1 MTEPMNQRLS
11 SLRGLLS
18 QTSIKLVVALVAI
31 FFFFVVAIG
40 VQEAFKA
47 HWSNQKR
54 LAELEAAGVPPD
66 ERQQDRRLTSPWW
79 EGYNASLRFLGPRN
93 REMITRHTTI
103 VGMAALGM
111 TMVIISGGID
121 LSVGSIVALSS
132 IVIAW
137 LLQYAGAEPLTAAL
151 GGVAAAALFGFMS
164 GLLITWL
171 RVVPFIVTLGMMLV
185 VRGVAKG
192 IAREQKID
200 VDIARQKWLPELLRT
215 VVGTEH
221 SWIRVPAGVWVWLV
235 LAVGMWAMLRYTRL
249 GRHTFAIGSN
259 EQTARLCGVAVERV
273 KVIVYTLC
281 GAFAGLAGLMQFSY
295 LRAGDPTGAV
305 GLELNVIAAVVI
317 GGGSLSGGEGSIL
330 GTLMGALIMT
340 VIATGCAQMWLPN
353 WVQEIITGAIIVV
366 AVGLDR
372 LRHRRS
378 I

>member
-1 MTEPMNQRLS
+1 MTDVMNRHLS
-11 SLRGLLS
+11 RFRELLS
-18 QTSIKLVVALVAI
+18 QTSVKLVVALVAI
-31 FFFFVVAIG
+31 FLFFVVAVG
-40 VQEAFKA
+40 VQEAVNA
-47 HWSNQKR
+47 RRSNKKI
-54 LAELEAAGVPPD
+54 LAELEAKGVPPD
-66 ERQQDRRLTSPWW
+66 ERQQHQRLRSPWW
-79 EGYNASLRFLGPRN
+79 DGYDASLRFLGRPN
-93 REMITRHTTI
+93 IEMIARHTTI

-111 TMVIISGGID
+111 TLVIISGGID

-132 IVIAW
+132 VVVAW
-137 LLQYAGAEPLTAAL
+137 LLQYAGAGPLTAAL
-151 GGVAAAALFGFMS
+151 GGVAAAALFGLLS

-185 VRGVAKG
+185 VRGAAKG
-192 IAREQKID
+192 IAHEQKIE

-215 VVGTEH
+215 VTGTEN
-221 SWIRVPAGVWVWLV
+221 SWSLVPAAVWVWLI
-235 LAVGMWAMLRYTRL
+235 LAVAMAALLRYTRL

-317 GGGSLSGGEGSIL
+317 GGGSLAGGEGSIL

-372 LRHRRS
+372 LRHRRA

>member
-1 MTEPMNQRLS
+1 M
-11 SLRGLLS
+11 
-18 QTSIKLVVALVAI
+18 IAL
-31 FFFFVVAIG
+31 
-40 VQEAFKA
+40 
-47 HWSNQKR
+47 
-54 LAELEAAGVPPD
+54 
-66 ERQQDRRLTSPWW
+66 
-79 EGYNASLRFLGPRN
+79 
-93 REMITRHTTI
+93 HTTI

-111 TMVIISGGID
+111 TLVIISGGID

-132 IVIAW
+132 VVIAW
-137 LLQYAGAEPLTAAL
+137 LLQYAGAGPLTAAL
-151 GGVAAAALFGFMS
+151 GGVAAAALFGIIS

-185 VRGVAKG
+185 VRGAAKG
-192 IAREQKID
+192 IAREQKIE
-200 VDIARQKWLPELLRT
+200 VDIARQKWLQELLHT

-221 SWIRVPAGVWVWLV
+221 SWTLAPAGVWVWLI
-235 LAVGMWAMLRYTRL
+235 LAVGMAAVLRYTRL
-249 GRHTFAIGSN
+249 GRHIFAIGSN

-273 KVIVYTLC
+273 KVIVYMLC
-281 GAFAGLAGLMQFSY
+281 GTFAGLAGLMQFSY
-295 LRAGDPTGAV
+295 LTVGDPTGAV

-317 GGGSLSGGEGSIL
+317 GGGSLAGGEGSIL

>member
-1 MTEPMNQRLS
+1 MNQHLSRL
-11 SLRGLLS
+11 RELLS
-18 QTSIKLVVALVAI
+18 QTSAKLVVALVAI

-40 VQEAFKA
+40 VQEAVTA
-47 HWSNQKR
+47 HLSNR
-54 LAELEAAGVPPD
+54 DILTELKKAGVPPD
-66 ERQQDRRLTSPWW
+66 ERQQDQRLTSPWW
-79 EGYNASLRFLGPRN
+79 DGYDASLRFLGRRN
-93 REMITRHTTI
+93 LEMIALHTTI

-111 TMVIISGGID
+111 TLVIISGGID

-132 IVIAW
+132 VVIAC
-137 LLQYAGAEPLTAAL
+137 LLQYAGAGPLTAAL
-151 GGVAAAALFGFMS
+151 GGVAAAALFGLLS

-185 VRGVAKG
+185 VRGAAKG
-192 IAREQKID
+192 LANEQKID
-200 VDIARQKWLPELLRT
+200 VDMARQQWLPDLLHT
-215 VVGTEH
+215 VVGTEDN
-221 SWIRVPAGVWVWLV
+221 WMLVPAGVWVWLI
-235 LAVGMWAMLRYTRL
+235 LAVVMAALLRYTRL
-249 GRHTFAIGSN
+249 GRHIFAIGSN

-273 KVIVYTLC
+273 KVLVYTFC

-317 GGGSLSGGEGSIL
+317 GGGSLAGGEGSIL

-372 LRHRRS
+372 LRHRRA